1 VKRPLFLALL
11 CLAPCFLAPCFLATG
26 SAFWLIGCSPS
37 EPETGSQTNWIK
49 ACEVSADCG
58 ALSCICSTCTR
69 PCDDDAGCADLEGA
83 SCVPAAED
91 GAVAVCGGERFPSAG
106 LCLARCEGDSCGEG
120 LACIA
125 GVCSG
130 SVDASGEV
138 TVDLT
143 VRFQTLVGFGASI
156 AYAEDAITNHPEKE
170 ALFDLMFEDLGVDVV
185 RMRNRFEGDNQAELE
200 ALAEILAAAADR
212 LGHAPTTL
220 MTEGSPPA
228 ELKANGARVCD
239 GNADCTL
246 VQLPSG
252 EFDYAGLANHWRA
265 SLEAHAAL
273 GISVDYLSVQNNP
286 NWLPPEAE
294 PADACHFLPV
304 EGTEMVLVDGTET
317 EVAYAGFAEALAA
330 VTAAI
335 GDLPAVPQI
344 VAPEV
349 TGPAA
354 LEEYVSAL
362 EPGALDA
369 LGYHVYDVDP
379 MAIDRDA
386 LVSVRTL
393 GEELELPVFQTEM
406 QADGLSTALLMQST
420 LTDGGASTYLQNDF
434 VGMAEGGDPNALISL
449 DADSFEAESTFHA
462 MRHFTRFT
470 DPGWVRV
477 EAEVDAEEVLA
488 SAWLSEDEQALSV
501 VIVNA
506 AATEQSVRLD
516 LGGEEFNGSEVT
528 RTAFDGVERSV
539 TLGPLPVSGLLDLPA
554 HAMVTVAFER

>member
-1 VKRPLFLALL
+1 MRRFLFV
-11 CLAPCFLAPCFLATG
+11 FL
-26 SAFWLIGCSPS
+26 GCSWLSGAVVGCAPG
-37 EPETGSQTNWIK
+37 EPLTGSQTNWIK

-58 ALSCICSTCTR
+58 ALSCICSTFTR

-83 SCVPAAED
+83 SCVPAVED

-106 LCLARCEGDSCGEG
+106 LCLARCDGDSCGDG

-130 SVDASGEV
+130 SVDATVEV
-138 TVDLT
+138 SVDLG

-156 AYAEDAITNHPEKE
+156 AYAEDAITGHPEKE
-170 ALFDLMFEDLGVDVV
+170 ALFDLMFEDLGVDIV
-185 RMRNRFEGDNQAELE
+185 RMRNRFDGDNQAELE
-200 ALAEILAAAADR
+200 AMAEILAAAADR

-220 MTEGSPPA
+220 ITEGSPPA

-246 VQLPSG
+246 AQLPSG
-252 EFDYAGLANHWRA
+252 EFDYAGLANHWRT
-265 SLEAHAAL
+265 SLEAHAAV
-273 GISVDYLSVQNNP
+273 GITIDYLSVQNNP
-286 NWLPPEAE
+286 NWLPPESE
-294 PADACHFLPV
+294 PTDACHFLPV
-304 EGTEMVLVDGTET
+304 EGTETVLVDGTET
-317 EVAYAGFAEALAA
+317 EVPYAGFAEALAA
-330 VTAAI
+330 TLAAI
-335 GDLPAVPQI
+335 GDLPTVPKI
-344 VAPEV
+344 IAPEV

-362 EPGALDA
+362 EPSDIGA
-369 LGYHVYDVDP
+369 LGYHLYDVDP
-379 MAIDRDA
+379 SAIDRDA
-386 LVSVRTL
+386 LASVGAL
-393 GEELELPVFQTEM
+393 GQDLELPVFQTEM
-406 QADGLSTALLMQST
+406 QADGFSTALLMQAA

-434 VGMAEGGDPNALISL
+434 VGTAEGSNPNALISL

-477 EAEVDAEEVLA
+477 EAAVDAEEVLA
-488 SAWLSEDEQALSV
+488 SAWLSEDESELSIV
-501 VIVNA
+501 LVNA
-506 AATEQSVRLD
+506 AATEQSVRLE
-516 LGGEEFNGSEVT
+516 LGSEEFSSSEVT

-539 TLGPLPVSGLLDLPA
+539 TLGPLPASALLDLPA